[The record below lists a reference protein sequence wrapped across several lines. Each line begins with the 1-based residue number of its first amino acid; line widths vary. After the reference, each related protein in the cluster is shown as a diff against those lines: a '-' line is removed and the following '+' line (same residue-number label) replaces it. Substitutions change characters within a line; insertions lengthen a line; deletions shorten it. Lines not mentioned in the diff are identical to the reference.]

1 MSDIN
6 TKNFISFENR
16 SFYFVLI
23 NLLTFRI
30 FSRLPSLFPKFSGS
44 AAALSALFSGVI
56 AFGVIFLISLSLK
69 KHNSPNLADA
79 AFAVFGKIGGLIVC
93 IISAFCLLLSAT
105 VTLGELCHLAKAIS
119 FPASPFWFVLL
130 FFAVSA
136 AWGASRGVD
145 ALART
150 HSIFVPVIVL
160 GLIVLIVSTV
170 FRGNLSNLVP
180 IFGSGAEAVFGKG
193 LSGTVMYTD
202 LLVFFLL
209 IPPKSKAPIPLKKIL
224 TASATGILLTCLF
237 VLALNLSVS
246 PSIISNDSFPFYLL
260 MKEVYYGRFFQR
272 IDSLMLLISSL
283 SGMLY
288 LSLNASAF
296 SHVAGRIFNPHR
308 QKLIPPFY
316 IAGVS
321 IFTLLANV
329 LSSKIIGFLFFA
341 FAFAGILLVI
351 ITLFFAKRRVPD
363 ENI

>member
-6 TKNFISFENR
+6 NKNFIPFESR

-30 FSRLPSLFPKFSGS
+30 FSRLPALFPLFSGN
-44 AAALSALFSGVI
+44 AAALSSLFSGVI
-56 AFGVIFLISLSLK
+56 AFGVIFLITLSLK
-69 KHNSPNLADA
+69 KHHCPNLADS
-79 AFAVFGKIGGLIVC
+79 AFAAFGKIGGLIVC

-130 FFAVSA
+130 FFAISA
-136 AWGASRGVD
+136 VWGASQGVN

-150 HSIFVPVIVL
+150 HSVFVPIIVL

-170 FRGNLSNLVP
+170 FRGDASNLLP
-180 IFGSGAEAVFGKG
+180 ILGSGTEAVFGKS
-193 LSGTVMYTD
+193 LSGTVMYAD

-209 IPPKSKAPIPLKKIL
+209 IPPKSKAPVSSKKIL
-224 TASATGILLTCLF
+224 TASAIGILLTCLF

-246 PSIISNDSFPFYLL
+246 PSIISSDSFPFYLL

-272 IDSLMLLISSL
+272 IDCVMLLISAL

-296 SHVAGRIFNPHR
+296 SHIAGRIFKTRR

-316 IAGVS
+316 MAGVS
-321 IFTLLANV
+321 IFALLTNV
-329 LSSKIIGFLFFA
+329 LSSKIIEFLFFA

-351 ITLFFAKRRVPD
+351 ITLFFFGRRVPD